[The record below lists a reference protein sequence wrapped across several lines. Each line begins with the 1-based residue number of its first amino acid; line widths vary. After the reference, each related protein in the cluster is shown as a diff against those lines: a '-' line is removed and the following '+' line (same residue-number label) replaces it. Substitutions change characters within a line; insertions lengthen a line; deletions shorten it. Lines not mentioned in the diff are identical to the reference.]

1 MENLPGNSSEQE
13 LVVPDRRARLDVQAK
28 FFDAHPEL
36 ITPRHLNNLYAKL
49 FGAAERKTNEMRKKG
64 MELRPT
70 INLNSEKRRAE
81 SLEEHYAE
89 IDEAVAGSDI
99 DTEEMERL
107 LADLEEARLRGD
119 HKTYDAISQD
129 INGKLL
135 DLYRVLRERGYN
147 HYDIIQ

>member
-1 MENLPGNSSEQE
+1 MEQVPENSSEE
-13 LVVPDRRARLDVQAK
+13 LIVPDRNTRADVQSK

-36 ITPRHLNNLYAKL
+36 ITPRHLNNLYTKL
-49 FGAAERKTNEMRKKG
+49 FGAAQRKANEIRKKG

-99 DTEEMERL
+99 DTEEMEQL

-119 HKTYDAISQD
+119 HKAYDALSQD